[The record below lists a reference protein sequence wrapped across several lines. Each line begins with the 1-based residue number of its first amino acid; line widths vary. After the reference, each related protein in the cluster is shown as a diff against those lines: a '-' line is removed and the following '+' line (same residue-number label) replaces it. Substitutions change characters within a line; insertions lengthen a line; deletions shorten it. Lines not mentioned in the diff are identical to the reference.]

1 MSAEE
6 EVARLRVL
14 LAQDRAQ
21 LRLPGHEKLW
31 PAVSEATGWT
41 VLALVKRIERERPEL
56 FGRYGS
62 LDELQVAIIDLF
74 DHEQPSVRTAADL
87 FAALE
92 AVAEEIWVI
101 ASPLANLMPPDKL
114 ESLGTDLALV
124 PASSRGGEWF
134 QIREEVNRHFGSS
147 FHQLDDRFVHD
158 IDHQPVD
165 TRRGAWLVSKE
176 RGSLEAGKERAMVRA
191 QLMLA
196 TWTLLKSPHNER
208 YMPLWPVASE
218 WLPQPHFHIMQRSVG
233 LQENG
238 RERNSTVIYDE
249 DELALY
255 HPPEDELRLAPIAAL
270 ERAATHPA
278 AARLLSAAW
287 SLYLAARPQT
297 ELQWIDRLMLVQR
310 ARNQICEQP
319 GRTGSWKK
327 RWETLSANLSLT
339 TELSERGFDE
349 RSIESL
355 SERAW
360 DLRNISTHSGDA
372 VLISLG
378 YPPERE
384 QPLHRRPSIP
394 GSELGPLHVR
404 EGIEAPFAAV
414 HFAATKLWGLMLEC
428 EFDEAVWGSSF
439 AEESQ

>member
-1 MSAEE
+1 MSVEE
-6 EVARLRVL
+6 EVARLRAL
-14 LAQDRAQ
+14 LAQERAQ

-31 PAVSEATGWT
+31 PAVSETTGWA

-74 DHEQPSVRTAADL
+74 DHEQPSVSSAAEL

-101 ASPLANLMPPDKL
+101 ASPLANLMPPAHL
-114 ESLGTDLALV
+114 ESLGAGLALV
-124 PASSRGGEWF
+124 PASPQHGEWF
-134 QIREEVNRHFGSS
+134 QIREEVNRHFGSN
-147 FHQLDDRFVHD
+147 FHQLDSRLAHD

-165 TRRGAWLVSKE
+165 TRRGAWLVSEE

-191 QLMLA
+191 QLVLA
-196 TWTLLKSPHNER
+196 TWTLLKPPHNEI

-238 RERNSTVIYDE
+238 RERNSTVVYDE
-249 DELALY
+249 DQLALY
-255 HPPEDELRLAPIAAL
+255 YPPEGELRLAPIAAL

-278 AARLLSAAW
+278 AVRLLSAAW

-297 ELQWIDRLMLVQR
+297 ELQWIDRLMFMQR

-319 GRTGSWKK
+319 GCADSWPK
-327 RWETLSANLSLT
+327 RWEALSANLSLT
-339 TELSERGFDE
+339 TELSDRGFDE
-349 RSIESL
+349 QSIEAL
-355 SERAW
+355 SKRAW
-360 DLRNISTHSGDA
+360 DLRNIGTHSGDA

-384 QPLHRRPSIP
+384 QPLRRRPPIS
-394 GSELGPLHVR
+394 GSELAPLHVR
-404 EGIEAPFAAV
+404 EGVEAPFAAV
-414 HFAATKLWGLMLEC
+414 HLAATKLWGLMLEC
-428 EFDEAVWGSSF
+428 EFDEAAWDKHF
-439 AEESQ
+439 R

>member
-1 MSAEE
+1 MEMSAKE
-6 EVARLRVL
+6 EVTRLSAL

-21 LRLPGHEKLW
+21 LRVPGHEKLW
-31 PAVSEATGWT
+31 PAVSETTGWA
-41 VLALVKRIERERPEL
+41 VLALVKRIEREHPEL

-74 DHEQPSVRTAADL
+74 DHEQPPVRTVADL

-101 ASPLANLMPPDKL
+101 ASPLANLMPPPKL
-114 ESLGTDLALV
+114 ESLGAGLALV

-134 QIREEVNRHFGSS
+134 QIREEVNRHFGSN
-147 FHQLDDRFVHD
+147 FHQLDDRFAHD

-165 TRRGAWLVSKE
+165 TRRDAWIVSEE

-191 QLMLA
+191 QLVLA
-196 TWTLLKSPHNER
+196 TWTLLKPPHHER
-208 YMPLWPVASE
+208 YMSLWPVASE

-233 LQENG
+233 LRGDG

-255 HPPEDELRLAPIAAL
+255 HPPENELRQAPIVAL
-270 ERAATHPA
+270 DRAATHPA
-278 AARLLSAAW
+278 AARLLSATW

-297 ELQWIDRLMLVQR
+297 DLQWIDRLMLVQR
-310 ARNQICEQP
+310 ARNQICERSGHP
-319 GRTGSWKK
+319 GSWQK
-327 RWETLSANLSLT
+327 RWEALSANLSVAS
-339 TELSERGFDE
+339 ELGERGFDE
-349 RSIESL
+349 RSIEAL
-355 SERAW
+355 GERAW
-360 DLRNISTHSGDA
+360 DLRNISIHSGDA

-384 QPLHRRPSIP
+384 QPLRDKPPIP
-394 GSELGPLHVR
+394 GSELAPLHVR

-414 HFAATKLWGLMLEC
+414 HLAATTLWGLMLEC
-428 EFDEAVWGSSF
+428 EFDEAAWDKQF
-439 AEESQ
+439 Q